1 MTLAIGKLY
10 LSSHPLIEI
19 IKTIEMTTRNIAGS
33 WSINM
38 ILPRSFDITQV
49 YRVNMLIDHQ

>member
-38 ILPRSFDITQV
+38 ILPRSFDIT
-49 YRVNMLIDHQ
+49 